1 VAVRSTGS
9 VWSAMFWQP
18 WEAMSQVCCW
28 LVAVKETEG
37 EENLLKWGGSSAGFC
52 EGRMNRRL

>member
-9 VWSAMFWQP
+9 VWSAIFWQP

-28 LVAVKETEG
+28 LVAVKETKG
-37 EENLLKWGGSSAGFC
+37 EENLLKWGGELRWF
-52 EGRMNRRL
+52 L